1 MKQKKSSQPSQT
13 SCCGDAKRQSEGL
26 GAGPAIESEES
37 TESMVTVS
45 AYFSVYVC
53 IPFFSIYKYDIC
65 FRYSMSISQQ
75 EFNRFPT
82 SKTILKLHNAVTQNH
97 CSPFVADA
105 HREREIIH
113 LHQKELSCRH
123 TDTNQHSS
131 EHMPQRLLRRFEAI
145 SCSEM
150 SGVFH
155 HIQQTSRMEGDKD
168 FENPGA
174 GELSTMS
181 STGSLE
187 QQFLLSRAF

>member
-1 MKQKKSSQPSQT
+1 M
-13 SCCGDAKRQSEGL
+13 
-26 GAGPAIESEES
+26 
-37 TESMVTVS
+37 
-45 AYFSVYVC
+45 
-53 IPFFSIYKYDIC
+53 
-65 FRYSMSISQQ
+65 
-75 EFNRFPT
+75 
-82 SKTILKLHNAVTQNH
+82 TQNQ

-155 HIQQTSRMEGDKD
+155 HVQQTSRMEDDKD

-187 QQFLLSRAF
+187 QQFLLSRAFWIATETKKGFIKHKHISLACQIIASHRPFFFSCFQPKAPR